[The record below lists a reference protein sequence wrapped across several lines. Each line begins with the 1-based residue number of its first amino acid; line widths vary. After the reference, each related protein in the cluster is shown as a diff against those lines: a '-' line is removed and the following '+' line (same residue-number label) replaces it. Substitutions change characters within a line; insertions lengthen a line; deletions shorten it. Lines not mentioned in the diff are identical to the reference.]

1 MQKNKNFVKN
11 TDFFLKMQ
19 ILAKKVAKIHEKD

>member
-11 TDFFLKMQ
+11 TDFFKMQ